1 MFGGADMRSGDVL
14 LSLDGQPVP
23 DLDAVERFFAQATDG
38 QQARIFKFALLQNLS
53 FASKLQFFC
62 SRGSYKKV
70 FLQQALNCQKAF
82 FGLEKNAAGRSCYN
96 VQRQY
101 KNRPLERAFKGSC
114 NRALSIERTRDSTP
128 WVPLIQPWPTA
139 RR

>member
-62 SRGSYKKV
+62 SRGNCKKV
-70 FLQQALNCQKAF
+70 FLQ
-82 FGLEKNAAGRSCYN
+82 
-96 VQRQY
+96 
-101 KNRPLERAFKGSC
+101 
-114 NRALSIERTRDSTP
+114 
-128 WVPLIQPWPTA
+128 
-139 RR
+139 